1 MSTCLRYWLDS
12 PYDDPQLQIST
23 GDASQSPFTIAFQ
36 RSGVSVV
43 PSIINAVVC
52 TSALSAGSACVF
64 IASRTLYG
72 LSCDGHAPQ
81 VMQRCN
87 RFGVPYY
94 AVALT
99 CLPLPLVYLAV
110 SNSASVVFGWF
121 INITTLAG
129 MIGWI
134 VIEITY
140 IRFYNALK
148 QQGYSRN
155 GMSPPVTI
163 DMSGRL
169 LTPRTE
175 LPYKGPLQPYISYFT
190 LVLISLI
197 VIFSGFDVFVKS
209 NFTAAGFVT
218 CYLNVAIFAVLYIFF
233 KVALKSK
240 VLKLSEIDFQT
251 EFDKINEER
260 RKEAAEMQMD
270 ASDGTFTRMY
280 RKIRRVLARRS

>member
-1 MSTCLRYWLDS
+1 MPAAFSYGNIQIVAISGSETQNPRKLIPSATKKVFYRILIFYLLSIFVVGLIVYVPSIVRVLPCLREDYNS

-23 GDASQSPFTIAFQ
+23 GTASQSPFTIAFQ

-52 TSALSAGSACVF
+52 TSAISAGSACVF

-81 VMQRCN
+81 IMQKCN

-134 VIEITY
+134 VISITY
-140 IRFYNALK
+140 LRFYKALK
-148 QQGYSRN
+148 KQGYSRD
-155 GMSPPVTI
+155 G
-163 DMSGRL
+163 
-169 LTPRTE
+169 
-175 LPYKGPLQPYISYFT
+175 
-190 LVLISLI
+190 
-197 VIFSGFDVFVKS
+197 
-209 NFTAAGFVT
+209 
-218 CYLNVAIFAVLYIFF
+218 
-233 KVALKSK
+233 
-240 VLKLSEIDFQT
+240 
-251 EFDKINEER
+251 KILGHN
-260 RKEAAEMQMD
+260 
-270 ASDGTFTRMY
+270 
-280 RKIRRVLARRS
+280 ARRARNNADRTQSYHTKDHSSLTYRTSR